1 MREEE
6 KKQRCKSISRKKL
19 VLHLLRQIRLV
30 HDKNKHR
37 GKDMVKG
44 KDKEQEKDRGP
55 EGNLLIKLKTTQ
67 GSPIDCRPS
76 TAELHQ

>member
-6 KKQRCKSISRKKL
+6 KKSKDVKVFQEKKL

-37 GKDMVKG
+37 GKDMVKD
-44 KDKEQEKDRGP
+44 KDKEQEKDEGQ
-55 EGNLLIKLKTTQ
+55 EGNLLIK
-67 GSPIDCRPS
+67 
-76 TAELHQ
+76 